1 MATANKTVPTDA
13 DVGEFIAAI
22 PQANRRAEA
31 ELLAT
36 VMTEV
41 TGEPPVLWGPSIV
54 GFGSLHLKYA
64 TGRELDVPRVA
75 FSPRKAQSVLYIG
88 GGFDDYQDLLPRL
101 GPHSTGASCLYLKR
115 VADADP
121 AALRELI
128 DRSYRWS
135 PPPT

>member
-1 MATANKTVPTDA
+1 MASGNKTVPTGA

-22 PQANRRAEA
+22 PDPTRRQEA
-31 ELLAT
+31 ELLAR

-41 TGEPPVLWGPSIV
+41 TGEPPVMWGPSIV
-54 GFGSLHLKYA
+54 GFGSLHLTYA
-64 TGRELDVPRVA
+64 TGRELDVPRVG

-88 GGFDDYQDLLPRL
+88 GGFDGYADLLPRL
-101 GPHSTGASCLYLKR
+101 GRHSTGAACLYLKR

-128 DRSYRWS
+128 DRSYRWT
-135 PPPT
+135 PAG